1 MVREVV
7 AVLALQIR
15 GRGALGRN
23 EPDGLPLDR
32 VREEGK
38 GETAEVR
45 AAAETRNHDV
55 WIGPDLLELSLR
67 LEADDR
73 LMQEHMVQDGSEAI
87 DRLLVPLRVFEA
99 LGHCDAERARMV
111 RLFRKQLPAHARFRA
126 RRRVDRGPVELHELS
141 PLDLPIVDR

>member
-45 AAAETRNHDV
+45 AAAETGHHNVRV
-55 WIGPDLLELSLR
+55 GPDLLELSLR

-73 LMQEHMVQDGSEAI
+73 LMQEHMVQDGSKAI

-99 LGHCDAERARMV
+99 LGHRDTDPAAMV
-111 RLFRKQLPAHARFRA
+111 RLLRKQP
-126 RRRVDRGPVELHELS
+126 
-141 PLDLPIVDR
+141 